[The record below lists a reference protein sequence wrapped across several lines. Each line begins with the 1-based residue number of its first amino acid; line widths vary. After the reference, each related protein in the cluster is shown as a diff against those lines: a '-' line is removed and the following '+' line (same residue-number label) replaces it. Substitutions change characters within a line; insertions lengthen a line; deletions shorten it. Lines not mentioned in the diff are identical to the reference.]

1 LGEKHAV
8 QKGAPRDGIVVKN
21 NQTSMEQ
28 ALALAEGQTHKRRK
42 LNLIR
47 VTILKYTELDANVV
61 EVLLVKLLSAY
72 SLPLRIVE
80 C

>member
-1 LGEKHAV
+1 
-8 QKGAPRDGIVVKN
+8 
-21 NQTSMEQ
+21 MEQ

-42 LNLIR
+42 LNPMG
-47 VTILKYTELDANVV
+47 VTIPEHTELDGNVV
-61 EVLLVKLLSAY
+61 EVLLVKLLSAC